1 MMDSSIRSIG
11 EDVKGNAIGDVLIIC
26 ALWPGRAITS
36 ENDELLST
44 KEHNHEGNETWN
56 VFMED

>member
-11 EDVKGNAIGDVLIIC
+11 EEVRGNAIGDVLIIIMC
-26 ALWPGRAITS
+26 PGQATTS

-44 KEHNHEGNETWN
+44 KQHNHEGNE
-56 VFMED
+56 VRS